1 MDIREGEP
9 SQRSQ
14 PAPSGA
20 SRTSQRPRLMRVL
33 LVSLSFPSDPS
44 MVHGVFRRLD
54 LLVDGLRGLG
64 TLDVLFFVDEDVDLS
79 AGAVDRFRRELGARW
94 RSDLE
99 LTLVRRQPGGTGREA
114 GRWRAYGA
122 PAFDAFRHPSF
133 GQASGSSQQVA
144 LEAAL
149 ERRPDVLF
157 AHRLA
162 AMAPVLGTRRP
173 LPPVVFDLDD
183 IEHRSLARAIRE
195 PPVWPAKYL
204 SYLQLPAL
212 WWAERRAMVR
222 ADRTFVCS
230 ASDREYLRRTMH
242 VDGVEVIPNAVER
255 VEPAPLPDAPTALFL
270 GSLVYP
276 PNRNAAVY
284 LMREIWPRVRREIP
298 DARLTIAGRNPEAVP
313 GSNSPPPGIEFSG
326 FVEDL
331 NPLYAGI
338 RVVCAPIFAG
348 GGTRIKIVEAAA
360 HGRPVVATSLG
371 AEGLELRDGRE
382 ILLRD
387 EPERFAAAV
396 IDLMRDDERARQI
409 GAAGRSAVAE
419 TYDRDR
425 IVERIREIVA
435 SCANA
440 PGSVVERVAPELDPR
455 RHEGA
460 GKAPQEKQD

>member
-1 MDIREGEP
+1 M
-9 SQRSQ
+9 
-14 PAPSGA
+14 
-20 SRTSQRPRLMRVL
+20 MRVL

-44 MVHGVFRRLD
+44 LVHGAFRRLD

-79 AGAVDRFRRELGARW
+79 AEAVERFRRELGARW
-94 RSDLE
+94 QTDLE
-99 LTLVRRQPGGTGREA
+99 LTLVRRQAGRTGR
-114 GRWRAYGA
+114 WPAYGA
-122 PAFDAFRHPSF
+122 PVFNAFRHASF
-133 GQASGSSQQVA
+133 GRAAGAAQRAA

-149 ERRPDVLF
+149 ERRPDVVF
-157 AHRLA
+157 AHRLP
-162 AMAPVLGTRRP
+162 AMAPVLATSRP

-183 IEHRSLARAIRE
+183 VEHRALARAVRQ
-195 PPVWPAKYL
+195 PPVWPGKYL

-212 WWAERRAMVR
+212 WWAERRAMSH

-230 ASDREYLRRTMH
+230 VLDRDYLRRTML
-242 VDGVEVIPNAVER
+242 VDGIEAIPNAVER
-255 VEPAPLPDAPTALFL
+255 VDPAPLPDAPTALFL

-284 LMREIWPRVRREIP
+284 LMREIWPRVRREIS
-298 DARLTIAGRNPEAVP
+298 DAKLVVAGLKPEAVP
-313 GSNSPPPGIEFSG
+313 GSEDPPHGVEFSG

-331 NPLYAGI
+331 NPLYAGT

-360 HGRPVVATSLG
+360 HGRPVVATTLG
-371 AEGLELRDGRE
+371 AEGIELENDHQ

-387 EPERFAAAV
+387 DPDAFADAV
-396 IDLMRDDERARQI
+396 VDLMRDGDRARRV
-409 GAAGRSAVAE
+409 GEAGRAAVAR

-435 SCANA
+435 SCAETL
-440 PGSVVERVAPELDPR
+440 SR
-455 RHEGA
+455 
-460 GKAPQEKQD
+460 